1 MNSWNKNIRNWNIR
15 KIFDIKFYKLIWM
28 ELRKI
33 RYITDN
39 GIKISIKEKD
49 IFHLYENIGTEKD
62 IREIYLWSIPDA
74 FLHY

>member
-1 MNSWNKNIRNWNIR
+1 
-15 KIFDIKFYKLIWM
+15 M

-74 FLHY
+74 FLHYKY

>member
-1 MNSWNKNIRNWNIR
+1 
-15 KIFDIKFYKLIWM
+15 M

-62 IREIYLWSIPDA
+62 IREIYLWSISDA